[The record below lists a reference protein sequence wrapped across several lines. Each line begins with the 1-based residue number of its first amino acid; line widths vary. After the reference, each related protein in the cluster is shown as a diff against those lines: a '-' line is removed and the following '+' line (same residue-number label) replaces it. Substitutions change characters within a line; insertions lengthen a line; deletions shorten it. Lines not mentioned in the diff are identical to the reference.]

1 VLLDSAF
8 LPLLF
13 FLYRH
18 AVFPGHWTRPS
29 NDQGEEEEEGNP
41 HRQKTKQKMWHG
53 PGIKTMSERHGR
65 RPPTEQEPGL
75 ARAPLPI
82 AHAHTLWESL
92 YSSHLGFS
100 PWRKGERERDTQD
113 RDSTDGPGTVGLSL
127 LYEIASARP
136 STIHTH
142 QHYYYPPYY
151 RHNHHHHLG
160 DVKGGRRR
168 VF

>member
-1 VLLDSAF
+1 MLLDSAF

-13 FLYRH
+13 FLYRL

-29 NDQGEEEEEGNP
+29 NDQGEEEEEEERNP

-75 ARAPLPI
+75 ARAPLLI

-100 PWRKGERERDTQD
+100 PWRKGETRRIATQRTD
-113 RDSTDGPGTVGLSL
+113 QGLWDSLSFIWNSVGTAFD
-127 LYEIASARP
+127 Y
-136 STIHTH
+136 THTH
-142 QHYYYPPYY
+142 TLTPTLLLSAVLPP
-151 RHNHHHHLG
+151 
-160 DVKGGRRR
+160 
-168 VF
+168 